1 MHSSGICSANAD
13 SSPDPSQDLGF
24 ILSSNGRH
32 IILANEAID
41 HFDMPFYPKTS
52 IGGVIHFISYS
63 TPLIQEDSTI
73 EQVYKVAKAEMSKAC
88 A

>member
-1 MHSSGICSANAD
+1 MISAD
-13 SSPDPSQDLGF
+13 
-24 ILSSNGRH
+24 
-32 IILANEAID
+32 EAID

-52 IGGVIHFISYS
+52 IGGVVHFISHS

-73 EQVYKVAKAEMSKAC
+73 EQVYKVAKAEISKAC